1 MLAQGRAQKMPDF
14 EADAKQGQWNTAMD
28 ASAEELLAC
37 ARLLAASLA
46 QHRARCGVIPLTPPG
61 STTAP
66 LASAVDATLSEAL
79 VAVRAQAQSAREVPA
94 AGGVDDHRRQLRIS
108 VNAAVELAQADGSAA
123 RPASLRNISWGGAA
137 VCCADMPGAVGDRV
151 CLLLPFGRTERIAIV
166 ATVLRSIAIDGERE
180 YGLRFDSLSPSD
192 ELRLQRILSIL
203 MSDPQTTGRRS
214 EARLVQRLEIEYG
227 DAGELRA
234 TLEDI
239 SASGLMLTVPE
250 PLTIDQSLLIS
261 LSCADAN
268 CSLDLRGRVVHQTAV
283 EAGDYTAYRVGL
295 RLEHP
300 TPELRTQVTE
310 MLHHLASLPPS
321 AHFTSAFHTDGA

>member
-1 MLAQGRAQKMPDF
+1 
-14 EADAKQGQWNTAMD
+14 
-28 ASAEELLAC
+28 
-37 ARLLAASLA
+37 
-46 QHRARCGVIPLTPPG
+46 
-61 STTAP
+61 
-66 LASAVDATLSEAL
+66 
-79 VAVRAQAQSAREVPA
+79 
-94 AGGVDDHRRQLRIS
+94 
-108 VNAAVELAQADGSAA
+108 
-123 RPASLRNISWGGAA
+123 
-137 VCCADMPGAVGDRV
+137 
-151 CLLLPFGRTERIAIV
+151 LLLPFGRTERIAIV
-166 ATVLRSIAIDGERE
+166 ATVLRSFAIDGERE

-203 MSDPQTTGRRS
+203 MSDPQTSGRRS

-268 CSLDLRGRVVHQTAV
+268 CGLDLRGRVVHQTAI

-310 MLHHLASLPPS
+310 MLRQLASLPPS
-321 AHFTSAFHTDGA
+321 AHFANTLHADGV

>member
-1 MLAQGRAQKMPDF
+1 MPDD
-14 EADAKQGQWNTAMD
+14 EGVATQTESGTAAP
-28 ASAEELLAC
+28 ASADELLAC

-61 STTAP
+61 SPTTP
-66 LASAVDATLSEAL
+66 LASAVDATLNEAL
-79 VAVRAQAQSAREVPA
+79 DAVRAQARRPLAAPA
-94 AGGVDDHRRQLRIS
+94 ASEVDDHRRQLRIS
-108 VNAAVELAQADGSAA
+108 VNATVELARADGSAP
-123 RPASLRNISWGGAA
+123 RPATLRNISWGGAG
-137 VCCADMPGAVGDRV
+137 VRCAELPGEVGDRV

-166 ATVLRSIAIDGERE
+166 ATVLRLVAIDGERE

-203 MSDPQTTGRRS
+203 MSDPQTSGRRS

-250 PLTIDQSLLIS
+250 PLTIDQSLLVS
-261 LSCADAN
+261 LSRADAH

-283 EAGDYTAYRVGL
+283 EAGDYATYRVGL
-295 RLEHP
+295 RFEHP
-300 TPELRTQVTE
+300 TRELRARVTE
-310 MLHHLASLPPS
+310 MLRQLATLPPS
-321 AHFTSAFHTDGA
+321 AHFGGVTPVDAI